1 MTDSPL
7 LLPADRQLRVGSYNL
22 LNGGQER
29 WEDQVGLLGGLNLD
43 VLNLQEAK
51 HLDQKDSERV
61 YATAE
66 RLGMQ
71 PLLARSR
78 SHGCHLVTYYR
89 WPRVQCLGFSPD
101 GACGNFHHTAL
112 RARMRITGVRE
123 PVLLLHTHLDPFSPQ
138 DRLAEVQWLTEHAG
152 ARTLLAG
159 DLNTPGADDE
169 EPEDWDLI
177 PAHQHSGHRL
187 MLPDGSY
194 GGTDRRAIRALM
206 HAGFV
211 DPPVHLDQPIP
222 RTAGHLCPEQ
232 KWDHRADHVLLS
244 PTLAPALHSYEVLD
258 NTVTQQLSDHLP
270 VIVTLDITRM

>member
-1 MTDSPL
+1 MADSPL
-7 LLPADRQLRVGSYNL
+7 LRPADRQLRVGSYNL

-29 WEDQVGLLGGLNLD
+29 WEDQVRLLGGLNLD

-51 HLDQKDSERV
+51 HWDQKDSERV

-78 SHGCHLVTYYR
+78 SRGCHLVTYYR

-101 GACGNFHHTAL
+101 GACGNFHHTVL
-112 RARMRITGVRE
+112 RARLRITGVRE

-169 EPEDWDLI
+169 EPED
-177 PAHQHSGHRL
+177 
-187 MLPDGSY
+187 
-194 GGTDRRAIRALM
+194 
-206 HAGFV
+206 
-211 DPPVHLDQPIP
+211 
-222 RTAGHLCPEQ
+222 
-232 KWDHRADHVLLS
+232 
-244 PTLAPALHSYEVLD
+244 
-258 NTVTQQLSDHLP
+258 
-270 VIVTLDITRM
+270 